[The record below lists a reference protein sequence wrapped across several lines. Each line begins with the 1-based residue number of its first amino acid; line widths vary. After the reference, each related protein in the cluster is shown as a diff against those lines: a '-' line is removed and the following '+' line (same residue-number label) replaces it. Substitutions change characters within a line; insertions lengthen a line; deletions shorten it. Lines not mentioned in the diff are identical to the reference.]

1 MQTTFGFSLPWAT
14 ALGQSN
20 PVSNRKRWFG
30 EFCFALCSCLCWHKW
45 VFWKL
50 LLEKRQNAA
59 WEWLSTAEGVT
70 LCCWGRNKQWVSQV
84 GKSCL
89 NLVLVNEWWQ
99 CLYLTDPS
107 PKQWFL
113 SWCQNKML
121 VHQRF
126 SFFNV
131 SVTSYQ
137 SIWSVHRLFKS
148 RLCFTG
154 IECGGGGGEQRKGR
168 NSVWLLA
175 SGFMC
180 GGSCATG
187 EDFIDQMT

>member
-1 MQTTFGFSLPWAT
+1 MQTTLGFSLPWAI
-14 ALGQSN
+14 AVGQSN

-113 SWCQNKML
+113 SRCQNKMPVPQRL
-121 VHQRF
+121 VF
-126 SFFNV
+126 SMLAFRVTRV
-131 SVTSYQ
+131 SEMFMDCSNPG
-137 SIWSVHRLFKS
+137 SVSQVLSVEEEEES
-148 RLCFTG
+148 R
-154 IECGGGGGEQRKGR
+154 GR
-168 NSVWLLA
+168 EETVFDFWLL
-175 SGFMC
+175 GL
-180 GGSCATG
+180 CAMVAVQQG
-187 EDFIDQMT
+187 RIS